1 MSRVYAGGEYK
12 SLCTL
17 LVFFLFFVK
26 ILKVFYR
33 HIVWSGF
40 LNSDDVLFTGQWV
53 LLLVNYSEHVFIV
66 IGYVVNLIG

>member
-1 MSRVYAGGEYK
+1 MLGVNINQ
-12 SLCTL
+12 CTL
-17 LVFFLFFVK
+17 LVCFLFFVK

-40 LNSDDVLFTGQWV
+40 LNSDDVLFTSQWV

>member
-17 LVFFLFFVK
+17 LVCFLFFVK